1 MKNLL
6 LLATGLLLCLHA
18 TSQITISTNGQK
30 NPVLEETTGAW
41 AQFCTDGFVVSDG
54 IKSQSSNVI
63 ILRHHSLDGMV
74 NNVSNNIIST
84 FGSSGFPLGA
94 IDRKLHSG
102 QTSTFVNRGLW
113 PTAVTTQQQVSAT
126 FDVSLSYT
134 YNPTTR
140 VISATVSGKALT
152 SLSGDY
158 RTNLYIVED
167 SVTGTGSQ
175 YDQKNFY
182 DNQSTHP
189 YFGKG
194 NPIVGFNHMNV
205 VRDVLGGV
213 YGTAAFTNPTTN
225 ATASNTYTYTVPVS
239 YDIDQVRLVA
249 TVSKYNSSNIN
260 DNEIQNAVETNS
272 ANLPCAYQVPEVQIC
287 VVTTDT
293 TTGKNLI
300 VWEKSGIK
308 HAKEYKIYRETS
320 TPGTYQHI
328 GTKASNQFST
338 FEDVN
343 SNPQAQS
350 YKYKLT
356 VVDSCNREMPLDSS
370 DAHQT
375 VHVSFNVLSN
385 NTIYISWIPYVG
397 KPYTTYTIKRS
408 NNNGPFVQ
416 IAQVGS
422 SVTNYNDTN
431 PPSGVNSYRVEIQ
444 VPGGCT
450 PTAKT
455 TAYNTII
462 SNAAV
467 AWHTGVGNIESYQK
481 LNIYPNPANNMINID
496 GVEQVESISISDI
509 TGRVIKTVRLIN
521 GRDNEV
527 NVADLPSGT
536 YIIRAIDKDGF
547 KSMGKFQ
554 KM

>member
-1 MKNLL
+1 MRNLL

-18 TSQITISTNGQK
+18 NSQITISTNGQK
-30 NPVLEETTGAW
+30 NPVLEELTGAW

-63 ILRHHSLDGMV
+63 ILRHHNQDGMV
-74 NNVSNNIIST
+74 NTNSSSIITT
-84 FGSSGFPLGA
+84 FNGTGFPNGA
-94 IDRKLHSG
+94 IDRKLHSN
-102 QTSTFVNRGLW
+102 QTTTFISRGDWPSTV
-113 PTAVTTQQQVSAT
+113 ATQLQASPT

-134 YNPTTR
+134 YNPATR
-140 VISATVSGKALT
+140 VISATVTGKALT

-205 VRDVLGGV
+205 VRDIMDGV
-213 YGTAAFTNPTTN
+213 YGTAAFTNPSTN
-225 ATASNTYTYTVPVS
+225 TTASNTYTYTVPVS
-239 YDIDQVRLVA
+239 YNIDQIRLVA

-308 HAKEYKIYRETS
+308 HAKEYKIYRETT

-385 NTIYISWIPYVG
+385 NTIYISWIPYLG

-467 AWHTGVGNIESYQK
+467 AWHTGVGNIEPHQMIT
-481 LNIYPNPANNMINID
+481 IYPNPTNSMINIE
-496 GVEQVESISISDI
+496 GAEYIERISISDI
-509 TGRVIKTVRLIN
+509 TGRVIKTLSSAN
-521 GRDNEV
+521 GSVKEV
-527 NVADLPSGT
+527 NVSDLPNGT
-536 YIIRAIDKDGF
+536 YLIKAVDKDGYY
-547 KSMGKFQ
+547 SIGKFQ